1 MTYRFR
7 GSEGVWKNVAII
19 VLIALGVL
27 PVTGCGNR
35 KPMEDRK
42 TMDRLSQISR
52 ELAEKS
58 KGKTDSLRA
67 PSFESLRPSL
77 APAFRSQ
84 GSPLPSSLPA
94 IKSFPPDPTPESG
107 SQGSPRSSSRPNAAA
122 SAAAG
127 ETFPPELLLVRA
139 KPSVFKI
146 ISRADAEIEYPR
158 SASAVMTA
166 LRAHLRGR
174 ASRCKCDCFWA
185 KGATDP

>member
-77 APAFRSQ
+77 RRHSAPRAPPCHRPSPQSSPSHLIRRRNPAPRAPPGHRPAPTPPHRPPPGRHFPPNCSWCGRNPPYSKSSPGPMPRSNIH
-84 GSPLPSSLPA
+84 GPLPP
-94 IKSFPPDPTPESG
+94 
-107 SQGSPRSSSRPNAAA
+107 
-122 SAAAG
+122 
-127 ETFPPELLLVRA
+127 
-139 KPSVFKI
+139 
-146 ISRADAEIEYPR
+146 
-158 SASAVMTA
+158 
-166 LRAHLRGR
+166 
-174 ASRCKCDCFWA
+174 
-185 KGATDP
+185 